1 MTTYTVLVPSKIAA
15 NNVDAYVRP
24 VVSGSALS
32 NGMLLNLTY
41 KSTEAGYNEAW
52 VATWP
57 TTGSLTG
64 VWMAMEPEVPF
75 VTSGTNVVKGIGT
88 VRDFYTSACTVFS
101 AFLPQVGDIITVT
114 SEAFV
119 SGTAPTAGQYAIAA
133 VDSWY
138 LTAAANQGAG
148 GVQAWRYLG
157 TEKIPYG
164 SGSAIGVQYITGYQ
178 LECIVN

>member
-15 NNVDAYVRP
+15 NNVDSYVRP
-24 VVSGSALS
+24 IVSGSVVS
-32 NGMLLNLTY
+32 NGMLLNLTH

-64 VWMAMEPEVPF
+64 LWMAMEPEVPW
-75 VTSGTNVVKGIGT
+75 VASGANVVKGLGT

-119 SGTAPTAGQYAIAA
+119 SGTVPTTGQYAVAA
-133 VDSWY
+133 TQKWL
-138 LTAAANQGAG
+138 LTAAANIGAG
-148 GVQAWRYLG
+148 SVQAWKYLG

-178 LECIVN
+178 LECIAN